1 MSKYEKLGI
10 GVNYKS
16 SFSKEIYK
24 NIQHID
30 VLEVHSE
37 KFFWDK
43 EDAYLEKCCNEVPII
58 FHGLDMSL
66 GSEES
71 LDSEYINKL
80 KQVVNDKKPK
90 WYSDHLSATRHGDIE
105 VGHLMPIQFSIEN
118 ACKIIEKINKIKSQV
133 SDRFIIENITY
144 YYEMPLSDLSEIE
157 FINRIIKGSDCG
169 MLLDVNNLYINSI
182 NHNYDPKEFLLKLP
196 LDHVVEIH
204 LAGGAYKFDMIIDT
218 HANDIWS
225 EVWELYEFALSK
237 TDVSGV
243 IIERDSNVEDYTT
256 IIDEIS
262 IARDIYKRVYGKV
275 I

>member
-1 MSKYEKLGI
+1 MNKYEKIGV
-10 GVNYKS
+10 GVNYRS
-16 SFSKEIYK
+16 SFSKEIFQ

-30 VLEVHSE
+30 ILEVHSE
-37 KFFWDK
+37 KFFWDE
-43 EDAYLEKCCNEVPII
+43 EDPYLEKCCKEVPII

-66 GSEES
+66 GSEDS
-71 LDSEYINKL
+71 LDDEYISKL
-80 KQVVNDKKPK
+80 RRVITDKKPQ

-105 VGHLMPIQFSIEN
+105 VGHLMPIQFSIESS
-118 ACKIIEKINKIKSQV
+118 CQIIDKIKKIKSQV
-133 SDRFIIENITY
+133 SDNFIIENITY
-144 YYEMPLSDLSEIE
+144 YYEMPMSDLSEIE

-169 MLLDVNNLYINSI
+169 MLLDINNLYINSM

-225 EVWELYEFALSK
+225 EVWGLYEFALSK

-243 IIERDSNVEDYTT
+243 IIERDSNIEDYTT
-256 IIDEIS
+256 IVDEIS
-262 IARDIYKRVYGKV
+262 IARDIYKKVYRKKV
-275 I
+275 